1 MRVLP
6 TNAEAARLPQN
17 EVKSAKAG
25 ESRKRDSQAE
35 IRNLFKLNPML
46 LKV

>member
-1 MRVLP
+1 MKILP
-6 TNAEAARLPQN
+6 SNAEAARLPQN
-17 EVKSAKAG
+17 EKKYSKDQ